1 MNVASSLADNS
12 DFKPNKWMVGIS
24 VMIGAFMGVMD
35 VSVVNVA
42 LPHMMGS
49 FGQNLSAIT
58 WVATAYS
65 IAAVIMM
72 TMSGWWST
80 LIGRKN
86 FYLLSFVI
94 FTVGSILAGMSHTF
108 PQMIACRVLQGMG
121 GGSLVP
127 LAQAI
132 LRETFPKD
140 EQGMAMAVFSMGVV
154 LAPAIG
160 PVLGGWLTDNYGWA
174 WIFYINIPVSLLG
187 ILMVNTFVHDPPYLR
202 RGVKK
207 IDIVGI
213 FLLTVGLTG
222 LQVFLE
228 RGQQE
233 NWFDSSWIVW
243 TAIITGVSLLSLVFW
258 ELTVLEPVVNFRIFK
273 NMQFRMGVAVVL
285 LFGVALYGTTFI
297 LPQFTQ
303 RLLNYPAYQAGLV
316 LMPRA
321 VALMCVLPL
330 VGKLYNYFD
339 PRWLII
345 FGITVVSVSY
355 FQLAHL
361 ATTAA
366 QGNIIPI
373 LLLMGTGM
381 PFIFV
386 ALTTVSVSSIEK
398 ENITSASGL
407 YLSNL
412 FQQVGGNVGY
422 AVMATLLERN
432 AQIHHA
438 YLAEHISQFDFNFV
452 NFYHQTVLFFYR
464 QGMALG
470 TAKDA
475 AMAMVNRLVTQ
486 QAEMMA
492 YNDISLFLMFMFLS
506 CVPLVLMIPVQK
518 GRFEATITSE
528 F

>member
-1 MNVASSLADNS
+1 MSEL
-12 DFKPNKWMVGIS
+12 KPNKWLVGIS

-58 WVATAYS
+58 WVATSYS

-80 LIGRKN
+80 LMGRKN
-86 FYLLSFVI
+86 FYLFCFFI

-108 PQMIACRVLQGMG
+108 PQMIVCRILQGMG

-132 LRETFPKD
+132 LRETFPKK
-140 EQGMAMAVFSMGVV
+140 EQGMAMAIFSMGVV

-187 ILMVNTFVHDPPYLR
+187 ILMVSAFVHDPVYLR

-207 IDIVGI
+207 IDIIGI
-213 FLLTVGLTG
+213 LLLTVGLTG
-222 LQVFLE
+222 LQIFLE
-228 RGQQE
+228 KGQEE
-233 NWFDSSWIVW
+233 NWFDSSLIVW
-243 TAIITGVSLLSLVFW
+243 TAIITVISLAALVFW
-258 ELTVLEPVVNFRIFK
+258 ELSVEEPIVNLRIFK
-273 NMQFRMGVAVVL
+273 NTQFRMGTVVVI

-303 RLLNYPAYQAGLV
+303 QLLNYPAYQAGLV

-321 VALMCVLPL
+321 VALMCVLPI
-330 VGKLYNYFD
+330 VGNLYNYVD
-339 PRWLII
+339 PRRLII
-345 FGITVVSVSY
+345 FGIAVVCISY

-386 ALTTVSVSSIEK
+386 SLSTVSLSSLEK
-398 ENITSASGL
+398 ENMTSASGL
-407 YLSNL
+407 FNL
-412 FQQVGGNVGY
+412 FQQVGGNIGY
-422 AVMATLLERN
+422 AVMATLLDRN
-432 AQIHHA
+432 TQIHHA
-438 YLAEHISQFDFNFV
+438 YLAEHISQYDLNFM
-452 NFYHQTVLFFYR
+452 NFYHQTTAYFYQ
-464 QGMALG
+464 QGMSLG
-470 TAKDA
+470 VAKDA
-475 AMAMVNRLVTQ
+475 AMAMVNNLVTQ
-486 QAEMMA
+486 QAAMMA
-492 YNDISLFLMFMFLS
+492 YNDISIFLMVMFLV
-506 CVPLVLMIPVQK
+506 CVPFVLMIPVQK
-518 GRFEATITSE
+518 GHADQAVAIEM
-528 F
+528 

>member
-1 MNVASSLADNS
+1 
-12 DFKPNKWMVGIS
+12 MVGIS

-58 WVATAYS
+58 WVATSYS

-80 LIGRKN
+80 IMGRKN
-86 FYLLSFVI
+86 FYLLCFVI

-108 PQMIACRVLQGMG
+108 AQMIVCRILQGMG

-132 LRETFPKD
+132 LRESFPKK
-140 EQGMAMAVFSMGVV
+140 EQGMAMAIFSMGVV

-160 PVLGGWLTDNYGWA
+160 PVLGGWLTDNFGWA
-174 WIFYINIPVSLLG
+174 WIFFINIPVSVIG
-187 ILMVNTFVHDPPYLR
+187 ILMVNTFVQDPPYLK
-202 RGVKK
+202 RGIKK
-207 IDIVGI
+207 IDIAGI
-213 FLLTVGLTG
+213 LLLTSGLTG
-222 LQVFLE
+222 LQIFLE

-233 NWFDSSWIVW
+233 NWFDSSFIQW
-243 TAIITGVSLLSLVFW
+243 TAILTGLSLVSLVIW
-258 ELTVLEPVVNFRIFK
+258 ELSVAEPVVNFRIFK
-273 NMQFRMGVAVVL
+273 NMQFRMGALVVI

-303 RLLNYPAYQAGLV
+303 QLLNYPAYQAGLV

-330 VGKLYNYFD
+330 VGNLYNYVD
-339 PRWLII
+339 PRKLII
-345 FGITVVSVSY
+345 FGITVVCISY
-355 FQLAHL
+355 FLLAHL

-373 LLLMGTGM
+373 LLLMGSGM

-386 ALTTVSVSSIEK
+386 SLSTVSLSSMEK
-398 ENITSASGL
+398 ENMTSASGL
-407 YLSNL
+407 FNL
-412 FQQVGGNVGY
+412 FQQVGGNIGY
-422 AVMATLLERN
+422 AVMATLLDRN
-432 AQIHHA
+432 TQIHHS
-438 YLAEHISQFDFNFV
+438 YLAEHISRFDSNFM
-452 NFYHQTVLFFYR
+452 NFYHQTVHFFFR
-464 QGMALG
+464 QGMTMG
-470 TAKDA
+470 QAKEA
-475 AMAMVNRLVTQ
+475 SMAMANNMVTQ
-486 QAEMMA
+486 QAAMMA
-492 YNDISLFLMFMFLS
+492 YNDISYFLMFMFLL
-506 CVPLVLMIPVQK
+506 CVPFVLMIPVQK
-518 GRFEATITSE
+518 GRFETMMASE

>member
-1 MNVASSLADNS
+1 MDALSAAAGKA
-12 DFKPNKWMVGIS
+12 DFKPHKWMVGVS

-65 IAAVIMM
+65 IAAVIML
-72 TMSGWWST
+72 TMAGWWST
-80 LIGRKN
+80 LVGRKN
-86 FYLLSFVI
+86 FYLASFVI
-94 FTVGSILAGMSHTF
+94 FTAGSILAGMSHTF
-108 PQMIACRVLQGMG
+108 AQMIACRILQGMG

-132 LRETFPKD
+132 LRETFSKK
-140 EQGMAMAVFSMGVV
+140 EQGMAMALFTMGVV
-154 LAPAIG
+154 VAPAIG
-160 PVLGGWLTDNYGWA
+160 PVLGGWLTDHYGWA
-174 WIFYINIPVSLLG
+174 WIFYINIPVSLVG
-187 ILMVNTFVHDPPYLR
+187 MLMVGTFVQDPPYLR
-202 RGVKK
+202 RGIKK
-207 IDIVGI
+207 IDTIGI

-233 NWFDSSWIVW
+233 GWFESSWILW
-243 TAIITGVSLLSLVFW
+243 TAVITGTSLLALFIW
-258 ELTVLEPVVNFRIFK
+258 EMSVAEPVVNFRVFK
-273 NMQFRMGVAVVL
+273 NTQFRMGAVVVL
-285 LFGVALYGTTFI
+285 VFGVALYGTTFI

-330 VGKLYNYFD
+330 VGKLYNHVD
-339 PRWLII
+339 PRRLML
-345 FGITVVSVSY
+345 FGIAVVCVSY

-366 QGNIIPI
+366 QGNIVPI

-381 PFIFV
+381 PFVFV
-386 ALTTVSVSSIEK
+386 SLSTVSLSTVEK
-398 ENITSASGL
+398 EHMTSASGL
-407 YLSNL
+407 FNL
-412 FQQVGGNVGY
+412 FQQVGGNIGY
-422 AVMATLLERN
+422 AVMATLLDRN
-432 AQIHHA
+432 TQIHHA
-438 YLAEHISQFDFNFV
+438 YLGEHVSQFDFNFV
-452 NFYHQTVLFFYR
+452 GFYHKTVEFMGHHGLAPGAAR
-464 QGMALG
+464 DATMAL
-470 TAKDA
+470 
-475 AMAMVNRLVTQ
+475 VNRLVTQ

-492 YNDISLFLMFMFLS
+492 YNDISLFLMVMFLL
-506 CVPLVLMIPVQK
+506 CVPLVLMIPIQK
-518 GRFEATITSE
+518 GHWDAAVTMEM
-528 F
+528 